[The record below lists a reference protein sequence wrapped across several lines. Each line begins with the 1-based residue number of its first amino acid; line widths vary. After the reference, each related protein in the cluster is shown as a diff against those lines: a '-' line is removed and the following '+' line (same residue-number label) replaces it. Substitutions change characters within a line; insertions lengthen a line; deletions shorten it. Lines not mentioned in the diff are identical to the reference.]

1 MLEIQIHQREG
12 IKYLLLNEKVK
23 ALALIRKGKKNPVLR
38 SLRSMARMNL
48 LSVKLRKR
56 EKKFM
61 LVLLLHLKLQKLQ
74 VQCDKCLVKVEK
86 TLRVW
91 YYQQF

>member
-1 MLEIQIHQREG
+1 
-12 IKYLLLNEKVK
+12 
-23 ALALIRKGKKNPVLR
+23 
-38 SLRSMARMNL
+38 
-48 LSVKLRKR
+48 VKLRKR